1 MLKYRRRQYGALLG
15 RPKETGTIGY
25 FQKRR
30 GIATI
35 LIVTSVLTLVF
46 LALVPSKTDAPVFD
60 EHELST
66 IARFVAQSLLMF
78 VSFGVFFIIWLP
90 PGRPRDSQSVFIAVT
105 FLAVGILTFSHIL
118 TCREL
123 LSALGSSEE
132 PVGSYFHMM
141 STAVMAIG
149 LSAAAF
155 ISNKR
160 IMQDM
165 EMRLL
170 LLAFVAIAA
179 TLVAIPFILGHSLPS
194 LCPHDA
200 PDCPIRISIEVAA
213 ISALVLGSVKYFML
227 TLKSNDMLYACLG
240 SATVAGFYAHLV
252 FSMHDNPYDMCSL
265 LSLIFSI
272 VCYGFVFVALFRG
285 GIIQPYRR
293 LSASQIQEERRRK
306 EAEAATVKAQT
317 YLDFLS
323 HDVAN
328 MISPIMNRAEIILRS
343 PDVTE
348 REKEEALKI
357 IEQTQKVAS
366 LIVNLRR
373 LSSAEKID
381 ARMLGPADLRILLPD
396 LEKTRRE
403 SHRNV
408 DLKITYSFPEDPV
421 IKVRGGSVTE
431 DIIAEILDN
440 AIKHANKDFVEIDV
454 NVYASKGD
462 SQEDF
467 WTIEI
472 RDHGP
477 GIPDQIK
484 KALDVASPD
493 PKRRFTRGIASSL
506 SVIPLIAEQLGGRIR
521 IEDRVP
527 GDHTQGTKVIVT
539 LPRAP

>member
-1 MLKYRRRQYGALLG
+1 
-15 RPKETGTIGY
+15 
-25 FQKRR
+25 
-30 GIATI
+30 
-35 LIVTSVLTLVF
+35 VLTSVF
-46 LALVPSKTDAPVFD
+46 LALVPFATGAPVFD

-66 IARFVAQSLLMF
+66 TIRFVAQSLLMF

-90 PGRPRDSQSVFIAVT
+90 PGRPKDYQSAFIAVT
-105 FLAVGILTFSHIL
+105 FFATGVLTFAHIL

-123 LSALGSSEE
+123 LSALGSAEE

-141 STAVMAIG
+141 STVVMAIG
-149 LSAAAF
+149 LATAAF
-155 ISNKR
+155 IPSKR
-160 IMQDM
+160 KAPRR

-170 LLAFVAIAA
+170 FLASAAITVALLA
-179 TLVAIPFILGHSLPS
+179 IPVILGHSLPS
-194 LCPHDA
+194 LCPHAA
-200 PDCPIRISIEVAA
+200 PDCPIRISMELAA
-213 ISALVLGSVKYFML
+213 ISALVLGSIKYFML
-227 TLKSNDMLYACLG
+227 TLKSNDMLYAYLG
-240 SATVAGFYAHLV
+240 SATVAGFYTHLV
-252 FSMHDNPYDMCSL
+252 FSMHDNPYDTCSL
-265 LSLIFSI
+265 LALIFSVI
-272 VCYGFVFVALFRG
+272 CYSFVFVALFRG
-285 GIIQPYRR
+285 EIIQPYRS
-293 LSASQIQEERRRK
+293 LNASQRQAERRRK

-328 MISPIMNRAEIILRS
+328 MISPIMNRAEMILRS
-343 PDVTE
+343 PNVTE
-348 REKEEALKI
+348 KEREEAHKI
-357 IEQTQKVAS
+357 VEQTQKVSS

-381 ARMLGPADLRILLPD
+381 ARMLGPVDLRVLLTD

-403 SHRNV
+403 SHRNL
-408 DLKITYSFPEDPV
+408 DLNFAFSFPEDSE

-431 DIIAEILDN
+431 DIIAEIIDN
-440 AIKHANKDFVEIDV
+440 AIKHTKKDFVEVEVD
-454 NVYASKGD
+454 VYASKGD
-462 SQEDF
+462 SQEDN
-467 WTIEI
+467 WTIEV

-477 GIPDQIK
+477 GIPDQTK

-527 GDHTQGTKVIVT
+527 GDYTQGTKVIIT